1 MMLCVGDI
9 VTSLN
14 GRDREKN
21 FYVTAVDGQYAQ
33 ISDGRGRRLEK
44 PKRKKMRHLRLQHHG
59 ADRVAEKLQN
69 GEKCTNV
76 ELRRGLSSYGGHNE
90 EQGGM

>member
-1 MMLCVGDI
+1 MLCVGDI

-14 GRDREKN
+14 GRDREKC
-21 FYVTAVDGQYAQ
+21 FYVTEVDGQYAR

-44 PKRKKMRHLRLQHHG
+44 PKMKKMRHLRLRQRG

-69 GEKCTNV
+69 GEKLTNV
-76 ELRRGLSSYGGHNE
+76 ELRRGLAALGGGQSE
-90 EQGGM
+90 DQGGM